1 MPIHEQV
8 IEAFSHS
15 IYAKIKLYRS
25 NVLDDKGSRRL
36 LESISFDIRKFSDL
50 LIPRYSKAAQE
61 KASSFGV
68 VLSDISWHD
77 QTKFDKGRQ
86 IFHYEHFIPIS
97 EIRALCIKSNSEE
110 EIAEILRKKP
120 SVIWILKDEDKRL
133 TELGYRSNREDPVKA
148 YWEAGIEI
156 V

>member
-36 LESISFDIRKFSDL
+36 LESISFDIRMFSDL
-50 LIPRYSKAAQE
+50 LIPRYSRAAQE
-61 KASSFGV
+61 MADLFRVS
-68 VLSDISWHD
+68 LSDKSWHD

-86 IFHYEHFIPIS
+86 
-97 EIRALCIKSNSEE
+97 L
-110 EIAEILRKKP
+110 L
-120 SVIWILKDEDKRL
+120 
-133 TELGYRSNREDPVKA
+133 
-148 YWEAGIEI
+148 
-156 V
+156 

>member
-15 IYAKIKLYRS
+15 IYAKINLYRS

-77 QTKFDKGRQ
+77 QTKFDKEGRYS
-86 IFHYEHFIPIS
+86 IMSIS
-97 EIRALCIKSNSEE
+97 SRYLRFEPYALKV
-110 EIAEILRKKP
+110 IAKK
-120 SVIWILKDEDKRL
+120 R
-133 TELGYRSNREDPVKA
+133 
-148 YWEAGIEI
+148 
-156 V
+156 